1 MIAAIGLAVAL
12 LMTPAAAMGTQSTA
26 QAQSNA
32 EAGAQAYYRNDYV
45 EALRL
50 LRLAADQGH
59 ADAQF
64 MVGGMYANGQGTP
77 RDLVEGYKWISLSA
91 ASGNQPAAQTRQ
103 TILGRMSPAQIAE
116 GDRLVAA
123 WRPGGAATTPR

>member
-1 MIAAIGLAVAL
+1 MIAAFGLAVAL
-12 LMTPAAAMGTQSTA
+12 LMTPAAAQGAQSAA

-32 EAGAQAYYRNDYV
+32 EAGAQAYNRNDYV

-50 LRLAADQGH
+50 SRLAADQGH

-64 MVGGMYANGQGTP
+64 MVGGLYANGLGTP

-91 ASGNQPAAQTRQ
+91 ASGNHPAAQSRL
-103 TILGRMSPAQIAE
+103 TILGRMSPDQIAE
-116 GDRLVAA
+116 GDRRVAA
-123 WRPGGAATTPR
+123 